1 MVVSLQSNFRTYN
14 YTTVTMK
21 YKCLPVSEIEDDS
34 GNENSEDVGN
44 TERDQGWPDLAEK
57 DNYGEDK

>member
-1 MVVSLQSNFRTYN
+1 
-14 YTTVTMK
+14 MK

-34 GNENSEDVGN
+34 GNENSEEVGN

-57 DNYGEDK
+57 DNYSEDK